1 MTIFNKKYKRVR
13 FHIEFGPQSLFER
26 VKFKM
31 KNVSRLYMDGAHLRT
46 RIKERNISEDILK
59 QLKEFNINEWKLVT
73 ASVDRDSGKFVD
85 STWEIL
91 IDNTCYWIT
100 IGMGTY
106 VKTIVIK
113 ETSGIDKCVQ
123 SGKYYDFVDEVNKK
137 LMEKESLI

>member
-31 KNVSRLYMDGAHLRT
+31 KNVSRLYMDGAHLQT

-59 QLKEFNINEWKLVT
+59 QQKEFNINEWKLVT

-91 IDNTCYWIT
+91 IDNTRYWIT

-123 SGKYYDFVDEVNKK
+123 SGEYYDFVDEVNKK

>member
-31 KNVSRLYMDGAHLRT
+31 KNVSRLYMDGAHLQT

-91 IDNTCYWIT
+91 IDNTRYWIT

-123 SGKYYDFVDEVNKK
+123 SGEYYDFADEVNKK

>member
-13 FHIEFGPQSLFER
+13 FHIEFGPHSLFER

-31 KNVSRLYMDGAHLRT
+31 KNVSRLYMDGAHLQT

-91 IDNTCYWIT
+91 IDNTRYWIT

-123 SGKYYDFVDEVNKK
+123 SGEYYDFVDEVNKK

>member
-26 VKFKM
+26 VKLKM
-31 KNVSRLYMDGAHLRT
+31 KNVSRLYMDGAHLQT

-91 IDNTCYWIT
+91 IDNTRYWIT

-123 SGKYYDFVDEVNKK
+123 SGEYYDFVDEVNKK